1 MTFTVNKMG
10 SKAQKEHVVKLRNAH
25 AKQHEIMLANHG
37 GEVMEGNATPVP
49 RDSWGMWDKDA
60 EEVGREVLTVFSTL
74 AQNTMPLPIGKIM
87 HHFQTVSDS
96 GSVNISLDGKSSA
109 KLDQPVME
117 HHGTPV
123 PIIDSSFGFG
133 WREVMAAQTEGVQLD
148 SAASMNAVD
157 KVANALEDLAL
168 DGDTRIVVNGAP
180 LYGLRTHPKR
190 NTRTTG
196 QALNG
201 ATAAQWQAEV
211 KATVQLLRGDNFK
224 TPATIF
230 VNDDDW
236 FYASNTLASP
246 TNSDGKT
253 IADVVLGMAGVREVI
268 GASKVLAS
276 QLIAVIK
283 DKRTVQVL
291 SGMPITTRS
300 QFRANPEDDYNFR
313 TLAAASLEIKFTA
326 NDECGIAVS
335 SI

>member
-1 MTFTVNKMG
+1 MTFTVNKAG
-10 SKAQKEHVVKLRNAH
+10 SKAQKEHVIKLRNAH
-25 AKQHEIMLANHG
+25 AKQHEIMAANHG
-37 GEVMEGNATPVP
+37 GEVMEGNATPIP
-49 RDSWGMWDKDA
+49 RDAWGVWDKDA
-60 EEVGREVLTVFSTL
+60 EEVNREVLTVFNTL
-74 AQNTMPLPIGKIM
+74 AVNTMPLPIGKIM

-133 WREVMAAQTEGVQLD
+133 WREVMTAQTEGVQLD

-180 LYGLRTHPKR
+180 LYGLRTHPQR

-196 QALNG
+196 QALSG
-201 ATAAQWQAEV
+201 ATAAQWVAEFTAT
-211 KATVQLLRGDNFK
+211 KALLRGDKFRA
-224 TPATIF
+224 PATYF

-236 FYASNTLASP
+236 DYAQSTLASP
-246 TNSDGKT
+246 TNSDGKY
-253 IADVVLGMAGVREVI
+253 ISDVILALPGVREVV

-276 QLIAVIK
+276 QIIGVNK

-313 TLAAASLEIKFTA
+313 TLAAASLEIKFDA
-326 NDECGIAVS
+326 EGNCGIAVS